1 MFTVINPDQN
11 WIDDNEDADDFVF
24 PYHKIINLLII
35 HIVSL
40 ILFCPST
47 VMAIVVCFQGLT
59 ERTKLLVR
67 FQGQKT
73 VGILGNAADFMS
85 KIIIITFDP
94 SFCQWSLS
102 LWVKKINLSRNNNFF
117 CCCSILLF
125 SVNCSFKG
133 TIVDLKCPFFK
144 EN

>member
-85 KIIIITFDP
+85 
-94 SFCQWSLS
+94 
-102 LWVKKINLSRNNNFF
+102 
-117 CCCSILLF
+117 
-125 SVNCSFKG
+125 
-133 TIVDLKCPFFK
+133 
-144 EN
+144 